1 MSEEVMV
8 ESTETEPVQD
18 TEVQESKTFTQEELD
33 RIVADRIQRERRK
46 LDKKLEGIDIEEA
59 RQLMLEREQ
68 AQIERQKEKGEFEQ
82 VLKQTVEKKDLELAA
97 MRAALET
104 TKIDGA
110 LLTAASKHNAVD
122 SQQVSQLLRNRVKL
136 SEDGSVEVLDDNGAV
151 RYNDK
156 ADPLSVDELV
166 GDFLTANPHFV
177 RASQGGAGTQGMAGG
192 STQKP
197 ISVADMVDNWEDGGR
212 EAFRAFKKKTK

>member
-1 MSEEVMV
+1 MSEEVME
-8 ESTETEPVQD
+8 ESTDTQPVQD
-18 TEVQESKTFTQEELD
+18 NVVEEGKRFTQEELD

-68 AQIERQKEKGEFEQ
+68 AAIERQKEKGEFES
-82 VLKQTVEKKDLELAA
+82 VLKQTVEKKDLEIAS

-110 LLTAASKHNAVD
+110 LLTAASRHNAVD
-122 SQQVSQLLRNRVKL
+122 SEQVSQLLRNRVKL
-136 SEDGSVEVLDDNGAV
+136 SDDGSVEVLDDNGTV

-177 RASQGGAGTQGMAGG
+177 RASQGGAGTMGNAGG

-197 ISVADMVDNWEDGGR
+197 ISVADMVQNWEDGGR
-212 EAFRAFKKKTK
+212 EAYRALRKKAK